1 MTVQCPHCGFAIYNR
16 RFPKCESCGAALD
29 EALVFSDKERR
40 DLFEQ
45 DRLAA
50 EAVWQKKQ
58 IDERRQRDS
67 DGGLGGIPLV
77 GDL

>member
-1 MTVQCPHCGFAIYNR
+1 MTMQCPHCSFAIYNR
-16 RFPKCESCGAALD
+16 RFPKCESCGAPLD

-50 EAVWQKKQ
+50 EAAWQEKQ
-58 IDERRQRDS
+58 LAERRQKAANRAE
-67 DGGLGGIPLV
+67 DGAPFLG
-77 GDL
+77 DY